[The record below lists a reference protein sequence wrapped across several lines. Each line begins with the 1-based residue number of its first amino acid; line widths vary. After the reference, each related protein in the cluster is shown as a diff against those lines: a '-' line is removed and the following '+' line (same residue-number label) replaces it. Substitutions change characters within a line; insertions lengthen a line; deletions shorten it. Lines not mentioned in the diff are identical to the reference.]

1 MLTNKL
7 SLYYAVEGDLD
18 GDKDPGKAAGQAA
31 SAPHS
36 KEWQDAKGEEGM
48 DVSLL

>member
-1 MLTNKL
+1 M
-7 SLYYAVEGDLD
+7 EGDPD
-18 GDKDPGKAAGQAA
+18 GDKDPGKAAEQAA
-31 SAPHS
+31 PAPHS